1 MAPRKET
8 MKSKLCL
15 VIVVLASG
23 MISACNRNEP
33 PPTPQDAANAAQDSA
48 AQTRDEFLASMD
60 KKMTELDAKIDKLA
74 SKSADATGDAK
85 VRADQALA
93 DLRSQRDAVR
103 KEYDELKAS
112 TADTW
117 QKTKAAFQSA
127 WGSLVQSYDNAVSKL
142 SSS

>member
-1 MAPRKET
+1 

-15 VIVVLASG
+15 VIVVLATG
-23 MISACNRNEP
+23 MVTACHRNEP
-33 PPTPQDAANAAQDSA
+33 PPNPQDAANAAQDSA

-103 KEYDELKAS
+103 KQYDELKTSAG
-112 TADTW
+112 DTW
-117 QKTKAAFQSA
+117 DKTKAAFQSV
-127 WGSLVQSYDNAVSKL
+127 WGNLVKSYDDAVSKI